1 VSFNYLCSKKLQ
13 IPYFK
18 DGSIGFL
25 HQLALMVKF
34 RDFKD
39 QDVIIKK
46 DDVGDS
52 MFFVL
57 DGKASV
63 VSPDGKQVYAE
74 LGTNSFFGEVSL
86 FYSTTRTATVRAS
99 GHTTVIEISKS
110 VLESVLDQH
119 PELKEAMMKKAKEN
133 YDSFQ
138 HRQNA
143 LKELRS
149 SAKQNAEE
157 YDIEATVGRLRRV
170 CLDFLQLKALLIL
183 KTSLGLY
190 F

>member
-1 VSFNYLCSKKLQ
+1 MQ

-34 RDFKD
+34 RDYKD
-39 QDVIIKK
+39 QEVIIKK

-57 DGKASV
+57 DGAALV
-63 VSPDGKQVYAE
+63 VSSDGKQVYAE
-74 LGTNSFFGEVSL
+74 LRTNSFFGEVSL

-110 VLESVLDQH
+110 VLETVLDQH
-119 PELKEAMMKKAKEN
+119 PELREAMMKKAKEN

-138 HRQNA
+138 QRQRA
-143 LKELRS
+143 LNELRS
-149 SAKQNAEE
+149 SSKQNAEE
-157 YDIEATVGRLRRV
+157 YDIEATVARFKKV
-170 CLDFLQLKALLIL
+170 
-183 KTSLGLY
+183 
-190 F
+190 

>member
-1 VSFNYLCSKKLQ
+1 MQ

-34 RDFKD
+34 RDYKD
-39 QDVIIKK
+39 QEVIIKK

-57 DGKASV
+57 DGAALV

-74 LGTNSFFGEVSL
+74 LRTNSFFGEVSL

-110 VLESVLDQH
+110 VLETVLDQH
-119 PELKEAMMKKAKEN
+119 PELREAMMKKAKEN

-138 HRQNA
+138 QRQRA
-143 LKELRS
+143 LNELRS
-149 SAKQNAEE
+149 SSKQNAEE
-157 YDIEATVGRLRRV
+157 YDIEATVARFKKV
-170 CLDFLQLKALLIL
+170 
-183 KTSLGLY
+183 
-190 F
+190 